1 MNTSLNGIKFGID
14 SSGNYGYYKV
24 GADTVTPFKTGN
36 ESTIT
41 TFKKITIKDGTTS
54 YSIAGWKVLVYT
66 YRTSSSSSLEVNVI
80 IRSLMKIYTF
90 YLNGY
95 KSNSTFKFNTE
106 IKYSVNAYNSSQYS
120 AFTITE
126 NDTVKTNGS
135 PSIVYF
141 T

>member
-1 MNTSLNGIKFGID
+1 
-14 SSGNYGYYKV
+14 
-24 GADTVTPFKTGN
+24 
-36 ESTIT
+36 
-41 TFKKITIKDGTTS
+41 
-54 YSIAGWKVLVYT
+54 
-66 YRTSSSSSLEVNVI
+66 
-80 IRSLMKIYTF
+80 MKIYTF